1 VFASHKFPLDANSI
15 GNRPMPIVVAQ
26 QVRRLYIFRTQVV
39 GVGVYRFL
47 VDSSELGEK
56 YSHMCVEGTKVKAF
70 VSRIF
75 NQEFKVVN
83 EPRLFSILDL
93 VCAKKSLS
101 ESYKDYQQADGY
113 YLEMGKLVNDLSIPE
128 GYYVEILL
136 ISLVNDRSE
145 GKTIF
150 PFETRVHAVKELDA
164 RVNER
169 LEALGKIGAIS
180 QSHTF
185 LSSLGLEDI
194 SEELSQGYSRFEI
207 GDYDGA
213 IKSYRKVIEGFRNH
227 LEQKETNEGKRVYKK
242 LIDNSESRTEKLVD
256 FLNKSYSLL
265 SNFGEHYGTHAF
277 DEEGVFSHKLVES
290 LTEYLTKKLKT
301 N

>member
-1 VFASHKFPLDANSI
+1 
-15 GNRPMPIVVAQ
+15 
-26 QVRRLYIFRTQVV
+26 
-39 GVGVYRFL
+39 
-47 VDSSELGEK
+47 
-56 YSHMCVEGTKVKAF
+56 MCVEGTKVKAF